1 MRIAQSGFAQFMA
14 TPAGRVVRIIAGL
27 ALLAWGFWGL
37 QGTARVLVIVV
48 GLVPLLAG
56 LFDVCVISALL
67 GGPFSGTAIR
77 AAGIRTA
84 K

>member
-1 MRIAQSGFAQFMA
+1 MDFYQSSLGQFLA
-14 TPAGRVVRIIAGL
+14 SSTGRVVRVIAGIVL
-27 ALLAWGFWGL
+27 IVWGYMLLTSVAGF
-37 QGTARVLVIVV
+37 VLVII

-67 GGPFSGTAIR
+67 GGPFQGTAIR
-77 AAGIRTA
+77 KAGR